1 MPQMKYL
8 ILLKKPNWKISL
20 NKFVNKLQIRNK
32 IIKIRKKKFDKDFKI
47 DLVKFI
53 SFLKINKLNFKS
65 IGGYYPSNYEID
77 DLNILDL
84 LEKKNFK
91 VSLPIIKKD
100 NQMNF
105 YSWSRND
112 PLKIN
117 KFGIPEPVSSKI
129 FYPDILLVPLVA
141 YDNSF
146 NRLGYGGGYYDR
158 YIEKIE
164 KIKKVTK
171 IGLAFSFQKISS
183 IPISQYDKKLD
194 FIVTEKEILQ

>member
-1 MPQMKYL
+1 
-8 ILLKKPNWKISL
+8 
-20 NKFVNKLQIRNK
+20 VNKSQIRNK
-32 IIKIRKKKFDKDFKI
+32 IIKIRKKKFNKDLKI
-47 DLVKFI
+47 NLSKFI
-53 SFLKINKLNFKS
+53 SLLKIDKLNFKS

-77 DLNILDL
+77 DLDILDL

-117 KFGIPEPVSSKI
+117 KFGIPEPVSFKI

-141 YDNSF
+141 YDVSL

-164 KIKKVTK
+164 KVKKVVK

-183 IPISQYDKKLD
+183 IPINQYDKRLD
-194 FIVTEKEILQ
+194 FIVTEKEILK

>member
-1 MPQMKYL
+1 MN
-8 ILLKKPNWKISL
+8 KP
-20 NKFVNKLQIRNK
+20 QIRNK

-53 SFLKINKLNFKS
+53 YFLKTNKLNFKS

-91 VSLPIIKKD
+91 VSLPIIKKN

-129 FYPDILLVPLVA
+129 LYPDILLVPLVA
-141 YDNSF
+141 FDSDL

-164 KIKKVTK
+164 KIKKVIK

-183 IPISQYDKKLD
+183 IPINQYDKQLD
-194 FIVTEKEILQ
+194 FIVTEKEILR